1 MIVGIGTDV
10 VDVPR
15 IQHSFTEYGERFLQR
30 VFTDT
35 EIRYCDSFGET
46 RFLHYAARFAA
57 KEAFSKAIGT
67 GMRQG
72 MAFKLVGIR
81 NESTGLPHIELLG
94 KMQELW
100 GEHIIH
106 VTLSH
111 TASVGLAVVVI
122 ETRSQNV

>member
-15 IQHSFTEYGERFLQR
+15 IQHSFDEYGERFLQR
-30 VFTDT
+30 VFTNT
-35 EIRYCDSFGET
+35 EIEYCEGFGET

-72 MAFKLVGIR
+72 MAFKLVGIK
-81 NESTGLPHIELLG
+81 NEVTGLPHIELFGAMLE
-94 KMQELW
+94 QW
-100 GEHIIH
+100 GTI
-106 VTLSH
+106 S
-111 TASVGLAVVVI
+111 
-122 ETRSQNV
+122 RSILL

>member
-1 MIVGIGTDV
+1 MVIGIGTDI

-15 IQHSFTEYGERFLQR
+15 IKHSFDEYGERFLKR

-35 EIRYCDSFGET
+35 EIAYCDSFGET

-67 GMRQG
+67 GMRQD
-72 MAFKLVGIR
+72 MSFKKVGIR
-81 NESTGLPHIELLG
+81 NEASGKPHIELSGVML
-94 KMQELW
+94 ERW

-111 TASVGLAVVVI
+111 TATIGTAVVVI
-122 ETRSQNV
+122 EKAD